1 MSKIIF
7 VNGTFDILHP
17 GHVQLLNYA
26 RSLGDSLLVGIDS
39 DQRVRELKGNSRPIN
54 SQDDRKLMLES
65 LRSVDTVWIFNTDQE
80 LEDICRLYRPVMVKG
95 SDYKGQHII
104 GHQYCKEIVF
114 YDRIEPYSTTRA
126 IQDIGSR

>member
-1 MSKIIF
+1 MKTIF

-26 RSLGDSLLVGIDS
+26 RSLGDSLLVAIDG
-39 DQRVRELKGNSRPIN
+39 DQRVKELKGSGRPIN
-54 SQDDRKLMLES
+54 SEDDRKLMLES
-65 LRSVDTVWIFNTDQE
+65 LRSVDTVWIFNSDQE
-80 LEDICRLYRPVMVKG
+80 LEDICRLYNPVMVKG
-95 SDYKGQHII
+95 SDYRGRHII

>member
-1 MSKIIF
+1 MKTIF

-26 RSLGDSLLVGIDS
+26 RSLGDSLLVAIDG
-39 DQRVRELKGNSRPIN
+39 DQRVRELKGSGRPIN
-54 SQDDRKLMLES
+54 SEDDRKLMLES
-65 LRSVDTVWIFNTDQE
+65 LRSVDSVWIFNSDQE
-80 LEDICRLYRPVMVKG
+80 LEDICRLYNPVMVKG
-95 SDYKGQHII
+95 SDYKGRHII

-126 IQDIGSR
+126 IQNIGSR